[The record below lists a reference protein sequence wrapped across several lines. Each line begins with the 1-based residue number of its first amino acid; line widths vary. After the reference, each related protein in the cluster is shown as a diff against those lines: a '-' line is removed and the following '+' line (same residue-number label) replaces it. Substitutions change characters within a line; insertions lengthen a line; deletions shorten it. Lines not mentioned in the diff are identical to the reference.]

1 MKSLATIF
9 AMALLSFSILSCTS
23 APEKTEEIQPEHKKH
38 LTRLLKSPIKKPSDK
53 NLFYTLSKDFGQ
65 PQHQEF
71 RQVAKKTNKNETEK
85 IYTLVYDGFEI
96 NIAESSNKKSS
107 GDFYMK
113 KLVMH
118 DNVLKLPYGIKIG
131 EKAEKLTQLF
141 GGPQRVDKNQN
152 RIYYCDP
159 EQKTSECVGFE
170 ISEDKVERIF
180 WDFDH

>member
-1 MKSLATIF
+1 MT
-9 AMALLSFSILSCTS
+9 SCTS
-23 APEKTEEIQPEHKKH
+23 TTKKNEDIQPEHKKH
-38 LTRLLKSPIKKPSDK
+38 LTRLLKSPIKKISNK

-71 RQVAKKTNKNETEK
+71 RQVAKPSNKSETEK

-141 GGPQRVDKNQN
+141 GGPQKVDEKQN

-159 EQKTSECVGFE
+159 EQKSSECVGFE
-170 ISEDKVERIF
+170 ISKDKVERIF
-180 WDFDH
+180 WDFEN